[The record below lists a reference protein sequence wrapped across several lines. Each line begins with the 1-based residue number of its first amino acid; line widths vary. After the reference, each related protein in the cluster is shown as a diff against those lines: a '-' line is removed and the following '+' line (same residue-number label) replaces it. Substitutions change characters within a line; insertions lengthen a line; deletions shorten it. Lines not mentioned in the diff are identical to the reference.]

1 MRADLHLH
9 RLSLALALLAG
20 LLGTAR
26 AQTIDDDLPLPRW
39 DQRPPLVNGAP
50 VAPGPGSSFN
60 SLLPGES
67 LVPSLPEDPG
77 ALQIGPRLMDTPSAL
92 SSQFGATDL
101 SLFLP
106 GNLLQQARPA
116 QAPRVPT
123 PVLSLKDLPA
133 DLIAALPDSPAN
145 DYLIDPQDLV
155 PEIARADLE
164 RLLAFHASD
173 ARIRLH
179 LLILDADQ
187 KLPDSVDPAT
197 IAHGVLTRQPSCLAI
212 YPLGE
217 PWRARVLLSR
227 PVHAAARPDA
237 LTALAADCIQDA
249 QQADEPA
256 EQLHRYAVRLSTRLF
271 GLQQSLPVPGAA
283 ASPAMREVTAGGA
296 EAPGGIV
303 LWLTS
308 SVTQVVLAG
317 IAACGLLWMLVRKL
331 MKRHQR
337 RTTSGQVWMLPER
350 EPRPRLGGAFSA
362 GAGAVISL
370 KS

>member
-1 MRADLHLH
+1 MRTDLHPRHLP
-9 RLSLALALLAG
+9 LALLVA
-20 LLGTAR
+20 LLGAVQ
-26 AQTIDDDLPLPRW
+26 AQTIDDELPLPRW

-50 VAPGPGSSFN
+50 VMPNGPGSSFN

-77 ALQIGPRLMDTPSAL
+77 ALQFGPRLMDTPSAL
-92 SSQFGATDL
+92 SSQFGPTDL

-123 PVLSLKDLPA
+123 PVLNLKNLPT
-133 DLIAALPDSPAN
+133 DIIALLADSPAN
-145 DYLIDPQDLV
+145 DYLIDPQNLV

-173 ARIRLH
+173 ARIRIH
-179 LLILDADQ
+179 LLVLDADQ
-187 KLPDSVDPAT
+187 KLPDSVDPAS

-227 PVHAAARPDA
+227 PVHAAAKPDA
-237 LTALAADCIQDA
+237 LTAMAADCIQDA
-249 QQADEPA
+249 QQTDEPA
-256 EQLHRYAVRLSTRLF
+256 DQLHRYAVRLSTRLF

-283 ASPAMREVTAGGA
+283 ASPAMREVTGSG
-296 EAPGGIV
+296 EAPSGLT

-308 SVTQVVLAG
+308 PVTQVVLSC
-317 IAACGLLWMLVRKL
+317 IAVFGLGWMLLRKL

-337 RTTSGQVWMLPER
+337 RTASGQVWMLPEH
-350 EPRPRLGGAFSA
+350 ESRPRLGGAFSA
-362 GAGAVISL
+362 GAGTMVSY
-370 KS
+370 KG